1 MPLDPQA
8 RAVLDAMTA
17 MNLPDVSTLSPA
29 EARVL
34 SAQRRARL
42 PPGPDAQVEDMLAV
56 SAHGDVPVRVY
67 KPLGAGDSLPVLMW
81 FHGGG
86 FVVGGVKESDAEGRD
101 LATRTRCAVVS
112 VDYRLAPEHPFP
124 AAPDDCFA
132 ATKWV
137 FDHAPQLG
145 VDASRI
151 AVGGDSA
158 GGSLAGAVA
167 LMARDRGGPV
177 IVFQLL
183 VYPVTDQVS
192 LETKSHLEN
201 AEGYFLTR
209 RAILWFRDQY
219 VPKVGDRRNPYA
231 SILHADTV
239 EGLPPALVITAEYD
253 PLRDEGE
260 AYAARLER
268 AGVPVVM
275 RRYDGMIH
283 GFFSLG
289 ALLDQGKAA
298 MSGAASALASAF
310 SGSRPT

>member
-8 RAVLDAMTA
+8 RAVLDAMA
-17 MNLPDVSTLSPA
+17 SMNLPDVSTLSPF
-29 EARVL
+29 EARLL

-42 PPGPDAQVEDMLAV
+42 PPGPDARVEDALAA
-56 SAHGDVPVRVY
+56 SEHGAVPIRIY
-67 KPLGAGDSLPVLMW
+67 KPLAAGEPLPVLMW

-86 FVVGGVKESDAEGRD
+86 FVLGGVKECDAEGRD
-101 LATRTRCAVVS
+101 LATRTGCAVVS

-137 FDHAPQLG
+137 FDHATELA

-158 GGSLAGAVA
+158 GGSLAAAVA
-167 LMARDRGGPV
+167 LMARDRGGPAL
-177 IVFQLL
+177 VFQLL

-209 RAILWFRDQY
+209 RAIFWFRDHY
-219 VPKVGDRRNPYA
+219 VPKVGDRRSPYA
-231 SILHADTV
+231 SPLHAESL

-268 AGVPVVM
+268 AGVRVVM

-289 ALLDQGKAA
+289 SLLDQGKTA
-298 MSGAASALASAF
+298 MADAASALANAF
-310 SGSRPT
+310 ARDRVT